1 MVADIVTQYNY
12 LALPVLDANGKLAGI
27 VTVDDVID
35 IIREEASEDMMKM
48 AGVGEDED
56 ILLKS
61 TWQNAR
67 TRFPWLMASWFGGVS
82 ALWIIGTFESIL
94 HQTVALA
101 AFIPIIMGV
110 GGI

>member
-1 MVADIVTQYNY
+1 
-12 LALPVLDANGKLAGI
+12 
-27 VTVDDVID
+27 
-35 IIREEASEDMMKM
+35 
-48 AGVGEDED
+48 
-56 ILLKS
+56 
-61 TWQNAR
+61 
-67 TRFPWLMASWFGGVS
+67 MASWFGGVS